1 MPVTIVVGAQWGDE
15 GKGKIVDFLASKADM
30 VIRFNGGNN
39 AGHTIKNEF
48 GDFALHL
55 VPAGIFNPDTFCL
68 IERGVVVH
76 PPSLVEEMKELAE
89 HSVSLK
95 NLKISPFSHMIM
107 PWHIWEEKARE
118 EEKKLN
124 GIKIGTTLRGI
135 GPCYKDKIGRYQA
148 FRMGELIDKNQ
159 FWKKFEDVYKVKKK
173 EFGLKYPKFR
183 LSSFEE
189 IKKSYLE
196 AREVVVDFIDDTSKI
211 IKKAVSAK
219 KSILLEG
226 AQGTL
231 LDVDYGTY
239 PYVTSSNTTSIA
251 ACMLTGISPSEV
263 NRVIAVAKA
272 YVTRV
277 GEGPFPTEIKTKL
290 GEKLRELG
298 HEFGATTGRP
308 RRCGWIDIP
317 LLKYA
322 CRINHATEIALTKI
336 DILGLLPE
344 VKVCKKYKKPLGIFG
359 NLEDAQ
365 PDYKEFEA
373 WGKIGDCR
381 FSDELPEKT
390 LKYIDYVEKK
400 VAVPI
405 DLISTGG
412 RRKEIIFA

>member
-55 VPAGIFNPDTFCL
+55 VPAGIFNPDTFCV

-76 PPSLVEEMKELAE
+76 PPSLVEEMKKLIE
-89 HSVSLK
+89 HGVSLK

-118 EEKKLN
+118 ESKQRA
-124 GIKIGTTLRGI
+124 GVMIGTTLRGI
-135 GPCYKDKIGRYQA
+135 GPCYKDKIGRYEA
-148 FRMGELIDKNQ
+148 FRTGELLSKKQ
-159 FWKKFEDVYKVKKK
+159 FLDKFEVIFKARKK
-173 EFGLKYPKFR
+173 EFKIKYPKFQ
-183 LSSFEE
+183 LPSFDEAA
-189 IKKSYLE
+189 KPYLK
-196 AREVVVDFIDDTSKI
+196 AREATVGHIEDTAKI
-211 IKKAVSAK
+211 IKKNISAK

-239 PYVTSSNTTSIA
+239 PYVTSSNATSIA

-263 NRVIAVAKA
+263 NRIIAVAKA

-290 GEKLRELG
+290 GSKLRELG

-308 RRCGWIDIP
+308 RRCGWLDIP

-322 CRINHATEIALTKI
+322 CSVNHATEIAFTKI
-336 DILGLLPE
+336 DILGMLPE
-344 VKVCKKYKKPLGIFG
+344 VKVCEKYKKPLGIFG
-359 NLEDAQ
+359 DLEEAR
-365 PDYKEFEA
+365 PDYKAFEA

-381 FSDELPEKT
+381 FSDELPEKS
-390 LKYIDYVEKK
+390 LKYINYVEKK

-405 DLISTGG
+405 DLISTGS